1 MDLRQLAE
9 GAARVGGR
17 VLAAQADRTS
27 GLHMKSSARDLV
39 TAADI
44 ASGVAVVRAIAEQL
58 EHARFI
64 VEEPEVYAQAAVP
77 RGELNA
83 ADVWVIDPLDGTT
96 SFVHGYPCWSV
107 SVACLQRGQP
117 VAGAVYNVPT
127 DEMVT
132 AALGQG
138 ATLDS
143 APLVC
148 TGAHTHEEA
157 LLATGFPYDRGA
169 PLDRQLRLFE
179 RLLRPAH
186 DVRRDG
192 SAAVDLCNV
201 AVGRTDGFWEIEL
214 KPWDMA
220 AGVLVIEEAGGRVTD
235 FQGRPWTPETRD
247 IVAANPILHA
257 VLLHVIADAEG
268 RGDDSHTRG

>member
-9 GAARVGGR
+9 RAARAGGS
-17 VLAAQADRTS
+17 VLANQADRAA
-27 GLHMKSSARDLV
+27 GLHAKSSARDLV

-44 ASGVAVVRAIAEQL
+44 ASGVAVARAIAGQL
-58 EHARFI
+58 EAARFV
-64 VEEPEVYAQAAVP
+64 VEEPEVYEQAGVA
-77 RGELNA
+77 RGELDA
-83 ADVWVIDPLDGTT
+83 AEVWVIDPLDGTT

-107 SVACLQRGQP
+107 SIACLQHGRP
-117 VAGAVYNVPT
+117 VAGAVYNVPA
-127 DEMVT
+127 DEMAS
-132 AALGQG
+132 AALGSG
-138 ATLDS
+138 ATLDG

-148 TGAHTHEEA
+148 AGALTHDAA
-157 LLATGFPYDRGA
+157 LLGTGFPYDRGA

-201 AVGRTDGFWEIEL
+201 AIGRIDGFWEIEL

-220 AGVLVIEEAGGRVTD
+220 AGVLIVQEAGGRVTD
-235 FQGRPWTPETRD
+235 FDGRPWSPGTRD
-247 IVAANPILHA
+247 VVAANPTLHA
-257 VLLHVIADAEG
+257 ALLEVIAAVESPS
-268 RGDDSHTRG
+268 R